1 MAETSDRG
9 LFPPDVGLDCFR
21 HNPIVFRKFPNK
33 ELVMPHVPEAFTEQL
48 SLALK
53 HFRHAS
59 QNLQNVH
66 HWAVQNNRVHLEQ
79 GAMNLINQVSRVT
92 GDLATLITVLEARS
106 ARLPN
111 SV

>member
-1 MAETSDRG
+1 
-9 LFPPDVGLDCFR
+9 
-21 HNPIVFRKFPNK
+21 
-33 ELVMPHVPEAFTEQL
+33 MPHVPEALTEQL

-53 HFRHAS
+53 HFRQAS

-66 HWAVQNNRVHLEQ
+66 HWAVQNDRAHLEL
-79 GAMNLINQVSRVT
+79 GILNLMHQTSRLT

-106 ARLPN
+106 APLPN

>member
-1 MAETSDRG
+1 
-9 LFPPDVGLDCFR
+9 
-21 HNPIVFRKFPNK
+21 
-33 ELVMPHVPEAFTEQL
+33 MPHVPEALMEQL

-66 HWAVQNNRVHLEQ
+66 HWAVQNDRVHLEQ
-79 GAMNLINQVSRVT
+79 GAMNLINQVSRII
-92 GDLATLITVLEARS
+92 GDLATLITVMEARS
-106 ARLPN
+106 VRLPN